1 MPDGKNSPG
10 ILNMFSHNYMGKNHR
25 NLPLKIRFFFL
36 PVCGLVYYKTSSFHL
51 YVFLFANLI
60 KASDCSLVM

>member
-10 ILNMFSHNYMGKNHR
+10 ILNMFSHNYNFTYM
-25 NLPLKIRFFFL
+25 F
-36 PVCGLVYYKTSSFHL
+36 
-51 YVFLFANLI
+51 FLFANLI